1 MTLILIVTDL
11 EFSFGYN
18 AQEASVVA
26 HAGQNRAPGVADA
39 DAGDGSRQLL
49 FKLCFDCKYCKGFYD
64 NNPYCFRLKSFSSIY
79 LRSRSLSRSKWWFSE
94 GSYFGSYHGSDSDE
108 SIPQVA

>member
-1 MTLILIVTDL
+1 MVSDS
-11 EFSFGYN
+11 EFVFRV
-18 AQEASVVA
+18 QCPEASVVA

-64 NNPYCFRLKSFSSIY
+64 NNPYCFRLKSFLSII
-79 LRSRSLSRSKWWFSE
+79 LRSRSLSRSNSSSE
-94 GSYFGSYHGSDSDE
+94 ESYSGSNHGSDFDE
-108 SIPQVA
+108 SVPQVA